1 MSQIALPLP
10 HRTASDPHRIIIG
23 NANEAAHNALRD
35 PQSWPFGTAI
45 LAGPSRCGKSLL
57 GTWAVSAGVV
67 VLDNADSMDETQL
80 FHRWNA
86 AQEQQE
92 KLLLIVGAQPW
103 EITLPDLRSRLGAA
117 LHIEISEP
125 DDAMTAAL
133 IEAMAEQRG
142 LALADGA
149 AVCSPGSKAIW
160 IPLGSVTPLRVRAW
174 KFYYIQGFGRYS
186 STGSRIGCLALECTS
201 SRGS

>member
-1 MSQIALPLP
+1 
-10 HRTASDPHRIIIG
+10 
-23 NANEAAHNALRD
+23 
-35 PQSWPFGTAI
+35 
-45 LAGPSRCGKSLL
+45 
-57 GTWAVSAGVV
+57 
-67 VLDNADSMDETQL
+67 MDETQL

-149 AVCSPGSKAIW
+149 AQYLAPRAERSFAGIERLVDAIDRLSLERKAPATMSIW
-160 IPLGSVTPLRVRAW
+160 RA
-174 KFYYIQGFGRYS
+174 
-186 STGSRIGCLALECTS
+186 ALEQVLGPDQQ
-201 SRGS
+201 RLL